1 MQAISR
7 VSFSKVHHL
16 LAGPL
21 FSREAL
27 TVPRQFSHFLIRS
40 GYIGAFFILMYTAAQ
55 TTFGWQ
61 QVRNLGEIARFGQLV
76 FQVFAVVQL
85 ALMIFFAAL
94 FAAGNVAQEKDRRT
108 MLLLLMTD
116 LRDRELVL
124 GKLCSSLLLP
134 GVLLMA
140 SIPVFVIVQLLGGV
154 SLQQIGCAIAI
165 SAAAGLVAGS
175 WGSLVAFWREKT
187 FQTLAISLI
196 GIVLFLGIVEGLVA
210 IFGNLSKIGL
220 FIGALNPFRSM
231 LRVLDPLNTE
241 GGMTFISL
249 AMISTGSLAVL
260 AMLIVIVTIL
270 RVRVWNPSRTL
281 GDMATMDEKDRGVV
295 RPPRPVWNSPVIW
308 REMMTKAYGRKVIVI
323 KLAYVVI
330 AAAAFYSVLSSPPNS
345 GLLLGMISP
354 IGAAFIALS
363 LLSMMLVNA
372 QGVTAL
378 TSERDTGTLE
388 LLLVTDIS
396 AKEFI
401 YGKLGGVL
409 YNSKEL
415 ILIPM
420 LFMVWYLVQ
429 GVLTFENF
437 IYIALGFLSLILFAA
452 MLGLHSGL
460 SYSISRTAI
469 ANSLGTMFFLFVGIF
484 ICMILILQARASFGL
499 QLPSFLVF
507 ILGGSLGL
515 WASLTHRNPSPA
527 LTLAAGILPFCTFY
541 AITSFLLGQT
551 LGVCLFVVAAY
562 GFTTLAMLI
571 PAIGEYD
578 SALGRS
584 EMPKG

>member
-1 MQAISR
+1 
-7 VSFSKVHHL
+7 
-16 LAGPL
+16 
-21 FSREAL
+21 
-27 TVPRQFSHFLIRS
+27 
-40 GYIGAFFILMYTAAQ
+40 MYTAAQ

-61 QVRNLGEIARFGQLV
+61 QVRNLGDIARFGQLV
-76 FQVFAVVQL
+76 FQVFAIVQL
-85 ALMIFFAAL
+85 ALIIFFSVL

-134 GVLLMA
+134 VVLLTA
-140 SIPVFVIVQLLGGV
+140 SIPVFFIVQLLGGV
-154 SLQQIGCAIAI
+154 SLNQIGCTIAI

-210 IFGNLSKIGL
+210 IFGDLSSTGL
-220 FIGALNPFRSM
+220 YVGTLNPFRAM
-231 LRVLDPLNTE
+231 LRVLDPLNTS
-241 GGMTFISL
+241 GGITFVSV
-249 AMISTGSLAVL
+249 AMKSVGSLALL
-260 AMLIVIVTIL
+260 ALAIIVITIM

-281 GDMATMDEKDRGVV
+281 GDMATLDEKDRGVV

-330 AAAAFYSVLSSPPNS
+330 AAAAFYSVLVTPADSA
-345 GLLLGMISP
+345 LVLGMVSP
-354 IGAAFIALS
+354 VGAAFIALS

-401 YGKLGGVL
+401 YGKIGGVL

-415 ILIPM
+415 ILIPL
-420 LFMVWYLVQ
+420 LFMVWYLFQ

-437 IYIALGFLSLILFAA
+437 LYIALGFLALIVFAA

-469 ANSLGTMFFLFVGIF
+469 ATSLGTMFFLFVGIF

-571 PAIGEYD
+571 PAISEYD
-578 SALGRS
+578 SALGRT

>member
-1 MQAISR
+1 M
-7 VSFSKVHHL
+7 

-27 TVPRQFSHFLIRS
+27 TVPRQLAHFLIRS
-40 GYIGAFFILMYTAAQ
+40 GYIGALIVLMYTAVQ

-61 QVRNLGEIARFGQLV
+61 QVRNLGDIARFGQLV
-76 FQVFAVVQL
+76 FEIFAVVQL
-85 ALMIFFAAL
+85 ALVLFFAVL

-124 GKLCSSLLLP
+124 GKLTASLLLP
-134 GVLLMA
+134 GVLLAA
-140 SIPVFVIVQLLGGV
+140 SIPVFVIVQILGGV
-154 SLQQIGCAIAI
+154 SLSQIGCAIAI
-165 SAAAGLVAGS
+165 SAAAGLFAGS

-196 GIVLFLGIVEGLVA
+196 GIVLFLGVVEGLLA
-210 IFGNLSKIGL
+210 IVSPLSSAGFVI
-220 FIGALNPFRSM
+220 ASLNPFRAM
-231 LRVLDPLNTE
+231 LRIFDPLNTS
-241 GGMTFISL
+241 GGTFISVALTSTASLTIL
-249 AMISTGSLAVL
+249 ALVTTV
-260 AMLIVIVTIL
+260 VTIL
-270 RVRVWNPSRTL
+270 RVRIWNPSRTL
-281 GDMATMDEKDRGVV
+281 GDLATLDEKERGVV
-295 RPPRPVWNSPVIW
+295 RPPRPVWNSPIIW
-308 REMMTKAYGRKVIVI
+308 REMMTKAYGRKIIVI
-323 KLAYVVI
+323 KLAYLII
-330 AAAAFYSVLSSPPNS
+330 AAAAFYTVFTTPPDS
-345 GLLLGMISP
+345 ALVLGMISP
-354 IGAAFIALS
+354 VGAAFVGLS
-363 LLSMMLVNA
+363 LLTMLLVNA

-401 YGKLGGVL
+401 FGKLGGVL
-409 YNSKEL
+409 FNSKEL
-415 ILIPM
+415 VLAPLGLII
-420 LFMVWYLVQ
+420 WYLVQ
-429 GVLTFENF
+429 GVLSFENF
-437 IYIALGFLSLILFAA
+437 LYISLGFFALVLFAA

-460 SYSISRTAI
+460 SYSISRIAI
-469 ANSLGTMFFLFVGIF
+469 INSLGTMFFLFIGIF

-527 LTLAAGILPFCTFY
+527 LTLAAGVLPFCTFY

-562 GFTTLAMLI
+562 GFTTIAMLI
-571 PAIGEYD
+571 PAVSEYD
-578 SALGRS
+578 SALGRT

>member
-1 MQAISR
+1 
-7 VSFSKVHHL
+7 V

-27 TVPRQFSHFLIRS
+27 TVPRQLNHFLIRS
-40 GYIGAFFILMYTAAQ
+40 GYVGALFVLMYTTAQ

-61 QVRNLGEIARFGQLV
+61 QVRNLGDIARFGQLV
-76 FQVFAVVQL
+76 FQIFAVVQL
-85 ALMIFFAAL
+85 ALMMFFAVL
-94 FAAGNVAQEKDRRT
+94 FAAGNVSQEKDRRT

-124 GKLCSSLLLP
+124 GKLFASLLLP
-134 GVLLMA
+134 AVLLAA
-140 SIPVFVIVQLLGGV
+140 SIPVFIIVQLLGGI
-154 SLQQIGCAIAI
+154 SLAQIGCAVAIAG
-165 SAAAGLVAGS
+165 AAGLAAGS

-196 GIVLFLGIVEGLVA
+196 GIVLFLGAVEGAVA
-210 IFGNLSKIGL
+210 LTAPASQAAL
-220 FIGALNPFRSM
+220 FIGALNPFRAM
-231 LRVLDPLNTE
+231 LRVLDPLNRS
-241 GGMTFISL
+241 GGVSFDQVALTS
-249 AMISTGSLAVL
+249 AGSLAVL
-260 AMLIVIVTIL
+260 ALLLSIATIL
-270 RVRVWNPSRTL
+270 QVRVWNPSRTL
-281 GDMATMDEKDRGVV
+281 GDLATKDENDRGVV
-295 RPPRPVWNSPVIW
+295 RPPRPVWNRPIIW

-323 KLAYVVI
+323 KLAYLVI
-330 AAAAFYSVLSSPPNS
+330 AAAAFYSALTTPADAA
-345 GLLLGMISP
+345 LILGMISP
-354 IGAAFIALS
+354 AGAAFVALS
-363 LLSMMLVNA
+363 LLTMMLVNA

-401 YGKLGGVL
+401 FGKLGGVL

-415 ILIPM
+415 ILAPLVFIGWYM
-420 LFMVWYLVQ
+420 LQ
-429 GVLTFENF
+429 GVLTIENF
-437 IYIALGFLSLILFAA
+437 TYLSIGFLTLVTFAG

-469 ANSLGTMFFLFVGIF
+469 ANSLGTVFFLFVGIF

-527 LTLAAGILPFCTFY
+527 LTLAAGVLPFCTFY

-562 GFTTLAMLI
+562 GFTTIAMLI
-571 PAIGEYD
+571 PAVSEYG
-578 SALGRS
+578 SALGRT

>member
-1 MQAISR
+1 M
-7 VSFSKVHHL
+7 

-27 TVPRQFSHFLIRS
+27 TVPRQLSHFLIRS
-40 GYIGAFFILMYTAAQ
+40 GYIGAFFVLMYTAAQ

-61 QVRNLGEIARFGQLV
+61 QVRNLGDIARFGQLV

-85 ALMIFFAAL
+85 ALMIFFSVL

-134 GVLLMA
+134 CVLLTA
-140 SIPVFVIVQLLGGV
+140 SIPVFVIIQMLGGI
-154 SLQQIGCAIAI
+154 SPQQIAAAVAI
-165 SAAAGLVAGS
+165 SAAAGFVAGT

-196 GIVLFLGIVEGLVA
+196 GIVLYLGLVEGMVGIL
-210 IFGNLSKIGL
+210 GSGSDLGLLIGT
-220 FIGALNPFRSM
+220 GNPFRAM
-231 LRVLDPLNTE
+231 FRVLDPLDHS
-241 GGMTFISL
+241 GGLNFIEVALRSVGLL
-249 AMISTGSLAVL
+249 AALALVN
-260 AMLIVIVTIL
+260 IVVTIM

-281 GDMATMDEKDRGVV
+281 GDMATLDEKDRGVV

-323 KLAYVVI
+323 KLAYVAI
-330 AAAAFYSVLSSPPNS
+330 AAAAGYSVYSTPANS
-345 GLLLGMISP
+345 ALVLGMVSP
-354 IGAAFIALS
+354 VGAAFIALS
-363 LLSMMLVNA
+363 LLSMMLINA

-415 ILIPM
+415 ILIPLM
-420 LFMVWYLVQ
+420 FMGWYLVQ
-429 GVLTFENF
+429 GVLTLENF
-437 IYIALGFLSLILFAA
+437 TYIALGFLALILFAG

-562 GFTTLAMLI
+562 GFTTVAMLI
-571 PAIGEYD
+571 PAISEYD

>member
-1 MQAISR
+1 M
-7 VSFSKVHHL
+7 

-27 TVPRQFSHFLIRS
+27 TVPRQLAHFLIRS
-40 GYIGAFFILMYTAAQ
+40 GYIGALIVLMYTAVQ

-61 QVRNLGEIARFGQLV
+61 QVRNLGDIARFGQLV
-76 FQVFAVVQL
+76 FEIFAVVQL
-85 ALMIFFAAL
+85 ALVLFFAVL

-124 GKLCSSLLLP
+124 GKLTASLLLP
-134 GVLLMA
+134 GVLLAA
-140 SIPVFVIVQLLGGV
+140 SIPVFVIVQILGGV
-154 SLQQIGCAIAI
+154 SLSQIGCAIAI
-165 SAAAGLVAGS
+165 SAAAGLFAGS

-196 GIVLFLGIVEGLVA
+196 GIVLFLGVVEGLLA
-210 IFGNLSKIGL
+210 IVSPLSSAGFVI
-220 FIGALNPFRSM
+220 ASLNPFRAL
-231 LRVLDPLNTE
+231 LRIFDPLNTS
-241 GGMTFISL
+241 GGTFISVALTSTASLTIL
-249 AMISTGSLAVL
+249 ALVTTV
-260 AMLIVIVTIL
+260 VTIL
-270 RVRVWNPSRTL
+270 RVRIWNPSRTL
-281 GDMATMDEKDRGVV
+281 GDLATLDEKERGVV
-295 RPPRPVWNSPVIW
+295 RPPRPVWNSPIIW
-308 REMMTKAYGRKVIVI
+308 REMMTKAYGRKIIVI
-323 KLAYVVI
+323 KLAYLII
-330 AAAAFYSVLSSPPNS
+330 AAAAFYTVFTTPPDS
-345 GLLLGMISP
+345 ALVLGMISP
-354 IGAAFIALS
+354 VGAAFVGLS
-363 LLSMMLVNA
+363 LLTMLLVNA

-401 YGKLGGVL
+401 FGKLGGVL
-409 YNSKEL
+409 FNSKEL
-415 ILIPM
+415 VLAPLGLII
-420 LFMVWYLVQ
+420 WYLLQ
-429 GVLTFENF
+429 GVLSFENF
-437 IYIALGFLSLILFAA
+437 LYISLGFFALVLFAA

-460 SYSISRTAI
+460 SYSISRIAI
-469 ANSLGTMFFLFVGIF
+469 INSLGTMFFLFIGIF

-527 LTLAAGILPFCTFY
+527 LTLAAGVLPFCTFY

-562 GFTTLAMLI
+562 GFTTIAMLI
-571 PAIGEYD
+571 PAVSEYD
-578 SALGRS
+578 SALGRT

>member
-1 MQAISR
+1 M
-7 VSFSKVHHL
+7 

-27 TVPRQFSHFLIRS
+27 TVPRQLSHFLIRS
-40 GYIGAFFILMYTAAQ
+40 GYIGAFFVLMYTAAQ

-61 QVRNLGEIARFGQLV
+61 QVRNLGDIARFGQLV

-85 ALMIFFAAL
+85 ALMIFFSVL

-134 GVLLMA
+134 CVLLTA
-140 SIPVFVIVQLLGGV
+140 SIPVFVIIQMLGGI
-154 SLQQIGCAIAI
+154 SPQQITAAIAI
-165 SAAAGLVAGS
+165 SAAAGLVAGT

-196 GIVLFLGIVEGLVA
+196 GIVLYLGLVEGVVA
-210 IFGNLSKIGL
+210 ILGAGSNLGLLIGT
-220 FIGALNPFRSM
+220 GNPFRAM
-231 LRVLDPLNTE
+231 FRVLDPLDHS
-241 GGMTFISL
+241 GGLNFIEVALRSVGLL
-249 AMISTGSLAVL
+249 AALALVN
-260 AMLIVIVTIL
+260 IVVTIL

-281 GDMATMDEKDRGVV
+281 GDMATLDEKDRGVV

-323 KLAYVVI
+323 KLAYVAI
-330 AAAAFYSVLSSPPNS
+330 AAAAGYSVYSTPANS
-345 GLLLGMISP
+345 ALVLGMVSP
-354 IGAAFIALS
+354 VGAAFIALS
-363 LLSMMLVNA
+363 LLSMMLINA

-415 ILIPM
+415 ILIPLM
-420 LFMVWYLVQ
+420 FMIPGPDPVRGDAGIAFGPKLFDFPYGDCEQPGDDVLPVCWDLYLHDFDSA
-429 GVLTFENF
+429 G
-437 IYIALGFLSLILFAA
+437 AGFVRAAVAQLSGI
-452 MLGLHSGL
+452 HSGGKSRAMGVAHASKSIPCTDVGCGNLAVLYVLCDHQFPAGADFGCL
-460 SYSISRTAI
+460 SVR
-469 ANSLGTMFFLFVGIF
+469 G
-484 ICMILILQARASFGL
+484 R
-499 QLPSFLVF
+499 
-507 ILGGSLGL
+507 GL
-515 WASLTHRNPSPA
+515 WIYHGRDA
-527 LTLAAGILPFCTFY
+527 
-541 AITSFLLGQT
+541 
-551 LGVCLFVVAAY
+551 
-562 GFTTLAMLI
+562 
-571 PAIGEYD
+571 D
-578 SALGRS
+578 SGHQRI
-584 EMPKG
+584 

>member
-1 MQAISR
+1 M
-7 VSFSKVHHL
+7 

-27 TVPRQFSHFLIRS
+27 TVPRQLTHFLIRS
-40 GYIGAFFILMYTAAQ
+40 GYIAALFVLMYTAAQ

-61 QVRNLGEIARFGQLV
+61 QVRNLGDIARFGQLV

-85 ALMIFFAAL
+85 ALMLFFAVL

-124 GKLCSSLLLP
+124 GKLTASLLLP
-134 GVLLMA
+134 IVLLSV

-154 SLQQIGCAIAI
+154 SLAQIGCAIAI
-165 SAAAGLVAGS
+165 SAAAGLAAGS
-175 WGSLVAFWREKT
+175 WGSLVAFWRDKT

-196 GIVLFLGIVEGLVA
+196 GIVIYMGLVEGILAAIGSVSNVALVV
-210 IFGNLSKIGL
+210 
-220 FIGALNPFRSM
+220 GAFNPFRAM
-231 LRVLDPLNTE
+231 LRVLDPLNVA
-241 GGMTFISL
+241 GGVSFVQVASMSTAALTFL
-249 AMISTGSLAVL
+249 AIA
-260 AMLIVIVTIL
+260 IVAVTIL

-281 GDMATMDEKDRGVV
+281 GDLATMDEKDRGVV
-295 RPPRPVWNSPVIW
+295 RPPRPVWNSPIIW
-308 REMMTKAYGRKVIVI
+308 REMMTKAYGRKIFVI
-323 KLAYVVI
+323 KLAYLVI
-330 AAAAFYSVLSSPPNS
+330 AAAAFYVVLTTPAGSA
-345 GLLLGMISP
+345 LVLGMISP
-354 IGAAFIALS
+354 IGAAFVALS
-363 LLSMMLVNA
+363 LLTMMLVNA

-378 TSERDTGTLE
+378 TSERDAGTLE

-401 YGKLGGVL
+401 FGKLGGVL
-409 YNSKEL
+409 FNSKEL
-415 ILIPM
+415 ILTPL
-420 LFMVWYLVQ
+420 LFIIWYMFQ
-429 GVLTFENF
+429 GVLSVENF
-437 IYIALGFLSLILFAA
+437 VYVTIGFISLVVFAA

-460 SYSISRTAI
+460 SYSISRIAI
-469 ANSLGTMFFLFVGIF
+469 VNSLGTMFFLFVGIF
-484 ICMILILQARASFGL
+484 ICMILILQARSSFGL

-562 GFTTLAMLI
+562 GFTTIAMLI
-571 PAIGEYD
+571 PAVSEYD
-578 SALGRS
+578 SALGRT

>member
-1 MQAISR
+1 M
-7 VSFSKVHHL
+7 

-27 TVPRQFSHFLIRS
+27 TVPRQLSHFLIRS
-40 GYIGAFFILMYTAAQ
+40 GYVAAFFVLMYTAAQ

-61 QVRNLGEIARFGQLV
+61 QVRNLGDIARFGQLV
-76 FQVFAVVQL
+76 FQVFAIVQL

-134 GVLLMA
+134 GVLLTA
-140 SIPVFVIVQLLGGV
+140 SIPVFMLVRTLGGV
-154 SLQQIGCAIAI
+154 SLEQVGCAVAI
-165 SAAAGLVAGS
+165 SAAAGVLAGS

-187 FQTLAISLI
+187 FQTLAITLI
-196 GIVLFLGIVEGLVA
+196 GIVFFLGVIEAAVTVTGTQSDA
-210 IFGNLSKIGL
+210 GTIIGS
-220 FIGALNPFRSM
+220 LNPFRAM
-231 LRVLDPLNTE
+231 LRVLDPLNST
-241 GGMTFISL
+241 GRSSSVTV
-249 AMISTGSLAVL
+249 AMISAGSLALLAVL
-260 AMLIVIVTIL
+260 MIL
-270 RVRVWNPSRTL
+270 FNIFRVRIWNPSRTL
-281 GDMATMDEKDRGVV
+281 GDMATMDEQDRGVV
-295 RPPRPVWNSPVIW
+295 RPPRLVWNSPVIW

-330 AAAAFYSVLSSPPNS
+330 AAAALYSVLTTPPKSP
-345 GLLLGMISP
+345 LVLGMISP
-354 IGAAFIALS
+354 VGAAFVALS
-363 LLSMMLVNA
+363 LLSMMLINA

-388 LLLVTDIS
+388 LLLATDIS

-401 YGKLGGVL
+401 FGKLGGVL

-415 ILIPM
+415 ILIPL
-420 LFMVWYLVQ
+420 LFMVWYLAR
-429 GVLTFENF
+429 GLLTVENF
-437 IYIALGFLSLILFAA
+437 VYIALGFLALVSFAA

-460 SYSISRTAI
+460 SYTISRTAI
-469 ANSLGTMFFLFVGIF
+469 ASSLGTMFFLFIGIF

-571 PAIGEYD
+571 PAISEYD
-578 SALGRS
+578 SALGRT

>member
-1 MQAISR
+1 
-7 VSFSKVHHL
+7 V

-27 TVPRQFSHFLIRS
+27 TVPRQFMHFLIRS
-40 GYIGAFFILMYTAAQ
+40 GYVGAFFILMYTAAQ

-61 QVRNLGEIARFGQLV
+61 HVRNLGDIARFGQLV

-85 ALMIFFAAL
+85 AMMVFFASL

-108 MLLLLMTD
+108 LLLLLMTD
-116 LRDRELVL
+116 LSDSELVL

-134 GVLLMA
+134 CVLLVT
-140 SIPVFVIVQLLGGV
+140 SIPVFAFVQMMGGV
-154 SLQQIGCAIAI
+154 SLNQIACAIAI
-165 SAAAGLVAGS
+165 SAATGLAAGS

-187 FQTLAISLI
+187 FQTLAVSLI
-196 GIVLFLGIVEGLVA
+196 GIVLFLGIVEGVVA
-210 IFGNLSKIGL
+210 VLGSLSSMGI
-220 FIGALNPFRSM
+220 IVGAMNPFRAM
-231 LRVLDPLNTE
+231 LRVLDPLNTS
-241 GGMTFISL
+241 GGINYVSV
-249 AMISTGSLAVL
+249 AMLSAGSLVAL
-260 AMLIVIVTIL
+260 ALAIIVVTIL
-270 RVRVWNPSRTL
+270 RVRIWNPSRTL
-281 GDMATMDEKDRGVV
+281 GDMATLDEKDRGVS

-323 KLAYVVI
+323 KMAYMVI
-330 AAAAFYSVLSSPPNS
+330 ASAAFYSVFFTPANS
-345 GLLLGMISP
+345 ALVLGMVSP

-363 LLSMMLVNA
+363 LLSMMLINA

-378 TSERDTGTLE
+378 TSERDAGTLE

-401 YGKLGGVL
+401 FGKLGGIL

-415 ILIPM
+415 ILIP
-420 LFMVWYLVQ
+420 LFFMVWYLWQ

-437 IYIALGFLSLILFAA
+437 TYIMLGFLSLVLFAA

-460 SYSISRTAI
+460 SYTISRTAI

-551 LGVCLFVVAAY
+551 LGVCLFIVAAY

-571 PAIGEYD
+571 PAVSEYD
-578 SALGRS
+578 SALGRT

>member
-1 MQAISR
+1 
-7 VSFSKVHHL
+7 V

-27 TVPRQFSHFLIRS
+27 TVPRQVTHFLIRS
-40 GYIGAFFILMYTAAQ
+40 GYVGALFVLMYTAAQ

-61 QVRNLGEIARFGQLV
+61 HVRNLGDIARFGQLV
-76 FQVFAVVQL
+76 FQVFAIVQL
-85 ALMIFFAAL
+85 TLILFFSVL

-108 MLLLLMTD
+108 LLLLLMTD

-124 GKLCSSLLLP
+124 GKLCASLLLP
-134 GVLLMA
+134 AVLLAA
-140 SIPVFVIVQLLGGV
+140 SIPVFTLVQMMGGV
-154 SLQQIGCAIAI
+154 SLSQIGCVIAI
-165 SAAAGLVAGS
+165 STAAGIAAGS
-175 WGSLVAFWREKT
+175 WGTLVSFWREKT

-196 GIVLFLGIVEGLVA
+196 GIVLFLGVIEGLVA
-210 IFGNLSKIGL
+210 LIGSQSQL
-220 FIGALNPFRSM
+220 GIVIGSLNPFRAMS
-231 LRVLDPLNTE
+231 RVLDPLNLT
-241 GGMTFISL
+241 GGVTFM
-249 AMISTGSLAVL
+249 MIALTSTAALAVL
-260 AMLIVIVTIL
+260 AISIIVATIL
-270 RVRVWNPSRTL
+270 RVRIWNPSRTL
-281 GDMATMDEKDRGVV
+281 GDMATMDENDRGVV
-295 RPPRPVWNSPVIW
+295 RPPRPVWNLPIIW

-323 KLAYVVI
+323 KLAYLVI
-330 AAAAFYSVLSSPPNS
+330 AGAGLYSVITSPPDAPPV
-345 GLLLGMISP
+345 LGMISP
-354 IGAAFIALS
+354 MGAAFVSLS
-363 LLSMMLVNA
+363 LLTMMLVNA

-378 TSERDTGTLE
+378 TSERDAGTLE
-388 LLLVTDIS
+388 LLLVTDVS
-396 AKEFI
+396 SKEFI

-409 YNSKEL
+409 FNSKEL
-415 ILIPM
+415 ILTPL
-420 LFMVWYLVQ
+420 LFIVWYLSY
-429 GVLTFENF
+429 GVLTVENF
-437 IYIALGFLSLILFAA
+437 IYVTLGYLSLIVFAA

-469 ANSLGTMFFLFVGIF
+469 ANSLGTVFFLFVGIF

-551 LGVCLFVVAAY
+551 LGVCLFVIAAY
-562 GFTTLAMLI
+562 GFTSLAMLI
-571 PAIGEYD
+571 PAVSEYG
-578 SALGRS
+578 SALGRT

>member
-1 MQAISR
+1 M
-7 VSFSKVHHL
+7 

-27 TVPRQFSHFLIRS
+27 TVPRQLAHFLIRS
-40 GYIGAFFILMYTAAQ
+40 GYIGALIVLMYTAVQ

-61 QVRNLGEIARFGQLV
+61 QVRNLGDIARFGQLV
-76 FQVFAVVQL
+76 FEIFAVVQL
-85 ALMIFFAAL
+85 ALVLFFAVL

-124 GKLCSSLLLP
+124 GKLTASLLLP
-134 GVLLMA
+134 GVLLAA
-140 SIPVFVIVQLLGGV
+140 SIPVFVIVQILGGV
-154 SLQQIGCAIAI
+154 SLSQIGCAIAI
-165 SAAAGLVAGS
+165 SAAAGLFAGS

-196 GIVLFLGIVEGLVA
+196 GIVLFLGVVEGLLA
-210 IFGNLSKIGL
+210 IVSPLSSAGFVI
-220 FIGALNPFRSM
+220 ASLNPFRAM
-231 LRVLDPLNTE
+231 LRIFDPLNTS
-241 GGMTFISL
+241 GGTFISVALTSTASLTIL
-249 AMISTGSLAVL
+249 ALVTTV
-260 AMLIVIVTIL
+260 VTIL
-270 RVRVWNPSRTL
+270 RVRIWNPSRTL
-281 GDMATMDEKDRGVV
+281 GDLATLDEKERGVV
-295 RPPRPVWNSPVIW
+295 RPPRPVWNSPIIW
-308 REMMTKAYGRKVIVI
+308 REMMTKAYGRKIIVI
-323 KLAYVVI
+323 KLAYLII
-330 AAAAFYSVLSSPPNS
+330 AAAAFYTVFTTPPDS
-345 GLLLGMISP
+345 ALVLGMISP
-354 IGAAFIALS
+354 VGAAFVGLS
-363 LLSMMLVNA
+363 LLTMLLVNA

-401 YGKLGGVL
+401 FGKLGGVL
-409 YNSKEL
+409 FNSKEL
-415 ILIPM
+415 VLAPLGLII
-420 LFMVWYLVQ
+420 WYLLQ
-429 GVLTFENF
+429 GVLSFENF
-437 IYIALGFLSLILFAA
+437 LYISLGFFALVLFAA

-460 SYSISRTAI
+460 SYSISRIAI
-469 ANSLGTMFFLFVGIF
+469 INSLGTMFFLFIGIF

-527 LTLAAGILPFCTFY
+527 LTLAAGVLPFCTFY

-562 GFTTLAMLI
+562 GFTTIAMLI
-571 PAIGEYD
+571 PAVSEYD
-578 SALGRS
+578 SALGRT

>member
-1 MQAISR
+1 
-7 VSFSKVHHL
+7 
-16 LAGPL
+16 
-21 FSREAL
+21 
-27 TVPRQFSHFLIRS
+27 
-40 GYIGAFFILMYTAAQ
+40 MYTAAQ

-61 QVRNLGEIARFGQLV
+61 QVRNLGDIARFGQLV
-76 FQVFAVVQL
+76 FQVFAIVQL
-85 ALMIFFAAL
+85 ALIIFFSVL

-134 GVLLMA
+134 VVLLTA
-140 SIPVFVIVQLLGGV
+140 SIPVFFIVQLLGGV
-154 SLQQIGCAIAI
+154 SLNQIGCTIAI

-210 IFGNLSKIGL
+210 IFGDISSTGL
-220 FIGALNPFRSM
+220 YVGTLNPFRAM
-231 LRVLDPLNTE
+231 LRVLDPLNTS
-241 GGMTFISL
+241 GGITFVSV
-249 AMISTGSLAVL
+249 AMKSVGSLALL
-260 AMLIVIVTIL
+260 ALAIIVITIM

-281 GDMATMDEKDRGVV
+281 GDMATLDEKDRGVV

-330 AAAAFYSVLSSPPNS
+330 AAAAFYSVLVTPADSA
-345 GLLLGMISP
+345 LVLGMVSP
-354 IGAAFIALS
+354 VGAAFIALS

-401 YGKLGGVL
+401 YGKIGGVL

-415 ILIPM
+415 ILIPL
-420 LFMVWYLVQ
+420 LFMVWYLFQ

-437 IYIALGFLSLILFAA
+437 LYIALGFLALIVFAA

-469 ANSLGTMFFLFVGIF
+469 ATSLGTMFFLFVGIF

-571 PAIGEYD
+571 PAISEYD
-578 SALGRS
+578 SALGRT

>member
-1 MQAISR
+1 M
-7 VSFSKVHHL
+7 

-27 TVPRQFSHFLIRS
+27 TVPRQLSHFLIRS
-40 GYIGAFFILMYTAAQ
+40 GYIGAFFVLMYTAAQ

-61 QVRNLGEIARFGQLV
+61 QVRNLGDIARFGQLV
-76 FQVFAVVQL
+76 FQVFAIVQL
-85 ALMIFFAAL
+85 ALIIFFSVL

-134 GVLLMA
+134 VVLLTA
-140 SIPVFVIVQLLGGV
+140 SIPVFFIVQLLGGV
-154 SLQQIGCAIAI
+154 SLNQIGCTIAI

-210 IFGNLSKIGL
+210 IFGDISSTGL
-220 FIGALNPFRSM
+220 YVGTLNPFRAM
-231 LRVLDPLNTE
+231 LRVLDPLNTS
-241 GGMTFISL
+241 GGITFVSV
-249 AMISTGSLAVL
+249 AMKSVGSLALL
-260 AMLIVIVTIL
+260 ALAIIVITIM

-281 GDMATMDEKDRGVV
+281 GDMATLDEKDRGVV

-330 AAAAFYSVLSSPPNS
+330 AAAAFYSVLVTPADSA
-345 GLLLGMISP
+345 LVLGMVSP
-354 IGAAFIALS
+354 VGAAFIALS

-401 YGKLGGVL
+401 YGKIGGVL

-415 ILIPM
+415 ILIPL
-420 LFMVWYLVQ
+420 LFMVWYLFQ

-437 IYIALGFLSLILFAA
+437 LYIALGFLALIVFAA

-469 ANSLGTMFFLFVGIF
+469 ATSLGTMFFLFVGIF

-571 PAIGEYD
+571 PAISEYD
-578 SALGRS
+578 SALGRT

>member
-1 MQAISR
+1 
-7 VSFSKVHHL
+7 
-16 LAGPL
+16 
-21 FSREAL
+21 
-27 TVPRQFSHFLIRS
+27 
-40 GYIGAFFILMYTAAQ
+40 
-55 TTFGWQ
+55 
-61 QVRNLGEIARFGQLV
+61 
-76 FQVFAVVQL
+76 
-85 ALMIFFAAL
+85 
-94 FAAGNVAQEKDRRT
+94 
-108 MLLLLMTD
+108 MTD
-116 LRDRELVL
+116 LSDSELVL

-134 GVLLMA
+134 CVLLVA
-140 SIPVFVIVQLLGGV
+140 SIPVFAFVQMMGGV
-154 SLQQIGCAIAI
+154 SSNQIACAIAI
-165 SAAAGLVAGS
+165 SAATGLAAGS

-196 GIVLFLGIVEGLVA
+196 GIVLFLGIIEGVVA
-210 IFGNLSKIGL
+210 VT
-220 FIGALNPFRSM
+220 GALSSVGIVVGAMNPFRAM
-231 LRVLDPLNTE
+231 LRVLDPLNTS
-241 GGMTFISL
+241 GGITYVSV
-249 AMISTGSLAVL
+249 AMISAGLLATLALTIVVL
-260 AMLIVIVTIL
+260 TIM
-270 RVRVWNPSRTL
+270 RVRIWNPSRTL
-281 GDMATMDEKDRGVV
+281 GDMATMDEKDRGVS

-323 KLAYVVI
+323 KLAYMVI
-330 AAAAFYSVLSSPPNS
+330 AAAAFYSVLSTPSNS
-345 GLLLGMISP
+345 ALVLGMVSP

-363 LLSMMLVNA
+363 LLSMMLINA

-378 TSERDTGTLE
+378 TSERDAGTLE
-388 LLLVTDIS
+388 LLLVTDIT

-401 YGKLGGVL
+401 VGKLGGIL

-415 ILIPM
+415 ILIP
-420 LFMVWYLVQ
+420 LFFMVWYLWQ

-437 IYIALGFLSLILFAA
+437 SYITLGFLSLVVFAA

-460 SYSISRTAI
+460 SYTISRTAI
-469 ANSLGTMFFLFVGIF
+469 ANSLGTMFFLFIGIF

-541 AITSFLLGQT
+541 AITSFLLGHT

-562 GFTTLAMLI
+562 GFTTTAMLI
-571 PAIGEYD
+571 PAVSEYD
-578 SALGRS
+578 SALGRT